1 MYNFDNNQPS
11 WPCILKKSMT
21 KHNKTYKAK
30 AIKMV
35 LIIRNMFDCIYQ
47 QTKADK
53 YSQVLAK
60 NMDGSCVK
68 WFVWIVHDYLGH
80 LHSLQFI
87 TKGSFFQKE
96 SNGSKIIVSL
106 TKRKQTYG
114 I

>member
-1 MYNFDNNQPS
+1 
-11 WPCILKKSMT
+11 MT

-68 WFVWIVHDYLGH
+68 
-80 LHSLQFI
+80 
-87 TKGSFFQKE
+87 
-96 SNGSKIIVSL
+96 
-106 TKRKQTYG
+106 
-114 I
+114 